1 MRNVCGFHEKC
12 CKKNKITQII
22 LFFLQQDNANMMGT
36 KEVFAPPRIEFNK
49 VLRET
54 FTFIS
59 PNFDDK
65 LSRNESRLKLK
76 YFNITRD

>member
-1 MRNVCGFHEKC
+1 MCAAFWKVLQEEQNNADYTFFFACF
-12 CKKNKITQII
+12 
-22 LFFLQQDNANMMGT
+22 LFKTHLQRKYDGHQRS
-36 KEVFAPPRIEFNK
+36 FAPPRIEFNE

-65 LSRNESRLKLK
+65 LSKWK
-76 YFNITRD
+76 PAKIKIF